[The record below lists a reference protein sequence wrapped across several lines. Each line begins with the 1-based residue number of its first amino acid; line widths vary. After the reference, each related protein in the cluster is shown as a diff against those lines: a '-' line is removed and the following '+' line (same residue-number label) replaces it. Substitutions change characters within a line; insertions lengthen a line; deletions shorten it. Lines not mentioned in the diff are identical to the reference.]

1 MKKQLNTAIAVLF
14 LATAS
19 MAATAAE
26 NESKIS
32 YDYVYGGLASLT
44 VDGVSGSL
52 DLTEVGVSTS
62 LTDNI
67 AVGFSTTWNRN
78 LPAIDLRINTFGA
91 MYHTPL
97 SVDTDL
103 QVGISRTNATITAGS
118 YGSASVTAT
127 GYSLGAK
134 TMLTDD
140 AFASF
145 TIERTSGD
153 STTATELEIG
163 TYVTNDIAIS
173 AGIVNDGVVDIT
185 FAGVSF
191 HY

>member
-1 MKKQLNTAIAVLF
+1 MKKQLNPAIAALF

-19 MAATAAE
+19 MTVTAAE
-26 NESKIS
+26 DTSKIS

-52 DLTEVGVSTS
+52 DLTQVGVSTS

-67 AVGFSTTWNRN
+67 SMGFSTTWNRN
-78 LPAIDLRINTFGA
+78 LPVVDLRINTFGA
-91 MYHTPL
+91 TYHAPL
-97 SVDTDL
+97 SESTDL
-103 QVGISRTNATITAGS
+103 QVGVSRTNATITGGYA
-118 YGSASVTAT
+118 SAAATST
-127 GYSLGAK
+127 GYSLGAES
-134 TMLTDD
+134 MLTDD

-145 TIERTSGD
+145 TIARASGS
-153 STTATELEIG
+153 STTATELEVG
-163 TYVTNDIAIS
+163 TYVTDDITIS
-173 AGIVNDGVVDIT
+173 AGIVNEGIVDVT

>member
-1 MKKQLNTAIAVLF
+1 MNKQLNTAIAALF

-19 MAATAAE
+19 MTAVAVE

-44 VDGVSGSL
+44 VDGISGSL
-52 DLTEVGVSTS
+52 DLTQIGITGS

-67 AVGFSTTWNRN
+67 AMGFSTTWNRN
-78 LPAIDLRINTFGA
+78 LPAVDLRINTFDV

-97 SVDTDL
+97 SNSTDL
-103 QVGISRTNATITAGS
+103 QVGVSRTNATITGGYA
-118 YGSASVTAT
+118 SASATST
-127 GYSLGAK
+127 GYSLGVE

-145 TIERTSGD
+145 TIAGASGD
-153 STTATELEIG
+153 STTATQLEVG
-163 TYVTNDIAIS
+163 TYVTDSIS
-173 AGIVNDGVVDIT
+173 IGAGIVSEGTVDTT